1 VSDKV
6 EVLAHWA
13 RAIAS
18 SPPAQP
24 LPMRLCLA
32 SARLLDADGAA
43 ITLAYTQAE
52 RVTLC
57 VTDDISARLEDLQDV
72 LGQGPGL
79 DAYRSGEMVVAP
91 LGESAG
97 RRWPE
102 FAGSARAAAGPVT
115 MYAIPI
121 CPHGQILGVLTLYQA
136 EPRPLRYD
144 VAETLLVTS
153 ALGVALLRDPG
164 SQTEL
169 APGPWASRA
178 QVHQATGIV
187 VAQLGAGPDDALALL
202 RAHAFAHDTSLNA
215 IAAQV
220 ITRQLDFAT
229 TDPSPDSNGNETS

>member
-1 VSDKV
+1 MSDKV
-6 EVLAHWA
+6 AVLARWA
-13 RAIAS
+13 RAIAD
-18 SPPAQP
+18 SPPVEP

-43 ITLAYTQAE
+43 ITLAYTRAE

-57 VTDDISARLEDLQDV
+57 ATDDTSARLEDLQDV
-72 LGQGPGL
+72 LGQGPGP

-91 LGESAG
+91 LDESAD

-102 FAGSARAAAGPVT
+102 LAGSAREAAGPVT

-121 CPHGQILGVLTLYQA
+121 RPDSQILGVLTLYQA

-144 VAETLLVTS
+144 VAEARFVAD

-164 SQTEL
+164 SHAE
-169 APGPWASRA
+169 AGPGPWAGRS

-187 VAQLGAGPDDALALL
+187 VAQLRIGTDDALALL
-202 RAHAFAHDTSLNA
+202 RAHAYAHDTSLDA

-220 ITRQLDFAT
+220 IARQLDFTT
-229 TDPSPDSNGNETS
+229 TDPTPDRNGNETS